1 LPLTPPT
8 LPQIPSRRPL
18 LPALLILVAPLLA
31 VSLFSPGSAQA
42 GPADRESAL
51 RWFDGVDSDHNGVID
66 VAEIDRVRDKRF
78 RRYDG
83 DGDGYITLD
92 EFNFSLPEELGDEIE
107 RRARRFAVMDLDDD
121 DELTKDEYMRFGGRV
136 AAAADL
142 DGDGVVTREEFATAV
157 APQ

>member
-1 LPLTPPT
+1 MPLN
-8 LPQIPSRRPL
+8 L
-18 LPALLILVAPLLA
+18 LTSAAPLLIALA
-31 VSLFSPGSAQA
+31 VLAPASVQA
-42 GPADRESAL
+42 GPDDRESAL
-51 RWFDGVDSDHNGVID
+51 RWFDDVDSDHNGVTD

-92 EFNFSLPEELGDEIE
+92 EFNFSLPENLADEIE

-121 DELTKDEYMRFGGRV
+121 GRLTKDEYMQFGGRV
-136 AAAADL
+136 VAAADL
-142 DGDGVVTREEFATAV
+142 NGDGVVTRDEFATAV